1 MTKIFYDRR
10 PKESIELI
18 ESKDVTY
25 IQIEVTNPNFK
36 NSKVNKDIIKKEIKE
51 RLSEYKNK
59 QNLTVRYSGNYDKSS
74 KSWRSWHSVDFKLN
88 ENCKNLN
95 SIVINDIEL
104 TNLSYAFITKV
115 SQNFQTL
122 VFSTEEFAKL
132 LQKKIEKDSYTIYQN
147 SQQKYFVKFNFYFS
161 GILQP
166 KENEAS
172 SDKISITSNVTVKP
186 NKNIHPAQRLINK
199 IRSKVQDLFKK

>member
-10 PKESIELI
+10 AKENIELI

-25 IQIEVTNPNFK
+25 IQIEVTNSNFK

-51 RLSEYKNK
+51 RLSEYKNN

-88 ENCKNLN
+88 EDCKNLN
-95 SIVINDIEL
+95 SIDINDIEL

-132 LQKKIEKDSYTIYQN
+132 LQKKIEKESYTIYQN

-161 GILQP
+161 GTLQP
-166 KENEAS
+166 NENEAS
-172 SDKISITSNVTVKP
+172 SDKISITSNVTIKP
-186 NKNIHPAQRLINK
+186 NKNIHPVQRFINK